1 MSLRDTLIT
10 LNISN
15 IINGKCV
22 KYLIEN
28 REKFSS
34 EEMLYIAAELNE
46 NFTEF
51 GNILFVFT
59 VLFFCQAII

>member
-34 EEMLYIAAELNE
+34 EEMLYIAA
-46 NFTEF
+46 
-51 GNILFVFT
+51 
-59 VLFFCQAII
+59 